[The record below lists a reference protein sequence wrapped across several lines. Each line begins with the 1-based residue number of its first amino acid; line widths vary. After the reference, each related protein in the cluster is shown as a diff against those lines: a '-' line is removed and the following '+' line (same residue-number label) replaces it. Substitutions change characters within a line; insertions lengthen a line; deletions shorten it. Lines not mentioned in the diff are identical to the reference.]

1 MRSAADRG
9 ALRWGG
15 VNPKARV
22 IAGGVVRD
30 GAACCREIERACG
43 TTSGRGEALADEG
56 LMWVTHTRHTRTH
69 VTESEERR
77 RCGGGVSRWEDMDGL
92 QGYTGRSSGS
102 RVDVVL

>member
-56 LMWVTHTRHTRTH
+56 LMWVTHTRHTRTSQR
-69 VTESEERR
+69 VRNEDDVEVG
-77 RCGGGVSRWEDMDGL
+77 CQGGRIWMGCRGILAGPPEVEWM
-92 QGYTGRSSGS
+92 
-102 RVDVVL
+102 